1 VGRRLQVRRRLTLV
15 TRAQHFCDIE
25 VVKYPF
31 MAVPSPRL
39 AWYRSFY
46 WRIGITFVASV
57 VAVLITQGVILRRT
71 PRVAPFDVFRGPI
84 LAAEAA
90 ADVADVLRRDKDADL
105 SAHLESRYPPADPGQ
120 FGWTVFVA
128 LRHKIYS
135 SARGPMPSIVPL
147 TALSAF
153 GRRRL
158 LPSDGVTPVPS
169 APVVVDDRFEGL
181 VMVLVRPPQTTGGFG
196 VPREVAQLL
205 SLPSTL
211 LLLGA
216 TVVFAMV
223 IFYPARR
230 RLRALEDAAQRLGAG
245 DLSARASQRGGD
257 EIARVAAAFNRMA
270 GELETRDAALRTS
283 DALRR
288 QMMADVSHELKT
300 PLTAMRGYI
309 ETLRMPE
316 ITLDADRRDR
326 YFETIDSETRRL
338 ERIVKDLLDLARY
351 EGGGV
356 VLQRRLFDIERLFTN
371 VAGRHDRD
379 AQTKGVAIRIHVD
392 AHADQVV
399 ADPDRIEQ
407 AIENLVGNALR
418 HTPAGGTITLS
429 ATQADG
435 VATVSVSDT
444 GVGIA
449 PEHLAHVF
457 ERFYKVD
464 SARAA
469 DSTGSGLGLSITK
482 AIVERHGGTIRV
494 SSGPGHTTF
503 TVVLPQAAVAG

>member
-1 VGRRLQVRRRLTLV
+1 
-15 TRAQHFCDIE
+15 
-25 VVKYPF
+25 

-39 AWYRSFY
+39 SWYRSFY
-46 WRIGITFVASV
+46 WRIGITFVAFV
-57 VAVLITQGVILRRT
+57 VVFLIIQGIILRRT
-71 PRVAPFDVFRGPI
+71 PRAVPFDVFRAPV
-84 LAAEAA
+84 LAAEVA
-90 ADVADVLRRDKDADL
+90 ADVAEVLGRGQAADL
-105 SAHLESRYPPADPGQ
+105 SAHLKARYPLGEAGQ
-120 FGWTVFVA
+120 VGWAVFLA
-128 LRHKIYS
+128 LRDGS
-135 SARGPMPSIVPL
+135 TVSNTAGPVPAVVRH

-153 GRRRL
+153 GQRRL
-158 LPSDGVTPVPS
+158 VATDAVPAIAT
-169 APVVVDDRFEGL
+169 APVLVEDRFVGL
-181 VMVLVRPPQTTGGFG
+181 VLVLVRPPRPTPTPI
-196 VPREVAQLL
+196 PREVAQLL

-211 LLLGA
+211 LL
-216 TVVFAMV
+216 TVASVVVAMV

-230 RLRALEDAAQRLGAG
+230 RLRALEHAAQRLGEG
-245 DLSARASQRGGD
+245 DLSARAPQKGGD

-316 ITLDADRRDR
+316 VVLDTDRRNR
-326 YFETIDSETRRL
+326 YFETIDRETRRL

-356 VLQRRLFDIERLFTN
+356 VLQRRLFDIERLFEN
-371 VAGRHDRD
+371 VAGRHERD

-418 HTPAGGTITLS
+418 HTPAGGTIALN

-435 VATVSVSDT
+435 VATLSVSDS
-444 GVGIA
+444 GRGIA
-449 PEHLAHVF
+449 PEHLPHVF

-464 SARAA
+464 TARAA
-469 DSTGSGLGLSITK
+469 ESTGSGLGLSITK
-482 AIVERHGGTIRV
+482 AVVERHGGTIRV
-494 SSGPGHTTF
+494 TSQPEHTTF
-503 TVVLPQAAVAG
+503 TIVLPQSAGVG

>member
-1 VGRRLQVRRRLTLV
+1 
-15 TRAQHFCDIE
+15 
-25 VVKYPF
+25 
-31 MAVPSPRL
+31 MAVPVPRHS
-39 AWYRSFY
+39 WYRSFY
-46 WRIGITFVASV
+46 WRIGITFVAFV
-57 VAVLITQGVILRRT
+57 VVFLIAQGVILRRT
-71 PRVAPFDVFRGPI
+71 PRAVPFDVFRGPV

-90 ADVADVLRRDKDADL
+90 ADVAGVLGREQAADL
-105 SAHLESRYPPADPGQ
+105 AAHLKSRYPLPDPGQ
-120 FGWTVFVA
+120 VGWVVFVA
-128 LRHKIYS
+128 LRAGPIFS
-135 SARGPMPSIVPL
+135 SAGGPVPAPVRL

-153 GRRRL
+153 GQRRL
-158 LPSDGVTPVPS
+158 VAGDAVGTFPT
-169 APVVVDDRFEGL
+169 APVVVEDRLVGL
-181 VMVLVRPPQTTGGFG
+181 VVVLVRPPRPPSGFG

-211 LLLGA
+211 LLIA
-216 TVVFAMV
+216 AAVVVAMV

-230 RLRALEDAAQRLGAG
+230 RLRALEHAAQRLGEG
-245 DLSARASQRGGD
+245 DLSARAPQAGGD

-316 ITLDADRRDR
+316 VVLDADRRNR
-326 YFETIDSETRRL
+326 YFETIDRETRRL

-356 VLQRRLFDIERLFTN
+356 VLQRRLFDIERLFEN
-371 VAGRHDRD
+371 VAGRHERD

-418 HTPAGGTITLS
+418 HTPAGGTIALN

-435 VATVSVSDT
+435 VATLSVSDS
-444 GVGIA
+444 GRGIA
-449 PEHLAHVF
+449 PEHLPHVF

-464 SARAA
+464 TARAA
-469 DSTGSGLGLSITK
+469 ESTGSGLGLSITK

-494 SSGPGHTTF
+494 TSQPEHTTF
-503 TVVLPQAAVAG
+503 TIVLPQSAGVG

>member
-1 VGRRLQVRRRLTLV
+1 
-15 TRAQHFCDIE
+15 
-25 VVKYPF
+25 
-31 MAVPSPRL
+31 MAVPLPRL
-39 AWYRSFY
+39 SWYRSFY
-46 WRIGITFVASV
+46 WRIGITFVAFV
-57 VAVLITQGVILRRT
+57 VVFLIAQGVILRRT
-71 PRVAPFDVFRGPI
+71 PRQLPFDVFRGPV

-90 ADVADVLRRDKDADL
+90 VDVADALGRGQDADL
-105 SAHLESRYPPADPGQ
+105 GAHLKSRYPLPADPAQ
-120 FGWTVFVA
+120 VGWMVFVA
-128 LRHKIYS
+128 LRDGPIFS
-135 SARGPMPSIVPL
+135 STGAPVPGVVRL

-158 LPSDGVTPVPS
+158 TSADGVSPIAT
-169 APVVVDDRFEGL
+169 APVVVDGRFVGL
-181 VMVLVRPPQTTGGFG
+181 VLVLVRPPRPSGGLG
-196 VPREVAQLL
+196 VPREVGQLL

-211 LLLGA
+211 LLTA
-216 TVVFAMV
+216 AAVVVAMV

-230 RLRALEDAAQRLGAG
+230 RLRALEHAAQRLGQG
-245 DLSARASQRGGD
+245 DLSARAPHKGGD
-257 EIARVAAAFNRMA
+257 EIARLAAAFNRMA

-316 ITLDADRRDR
+316 VVLDADRRDR
-326 YFETIDSETRRL
+326 YFETIDRETRRL

-351 EGGGV
+351 EHGSV
-356 VLQRRLFDIERLFTN
+356 VLQRRLFDIERLFEN
-371 VAGRHDRD
+371 VVGRHERE
-379 AQTKGVAIRIHVD
+379 AHTKGVAMRIHVD
-392 AHADQVV
+392 AQADQVV

-418 HTPAGGTITLS
+418 HTPPGGTVTVN

-435 VATVSVSDT
+435 VATLSVSDT
-444 GVGIA
+444 GAGIS
-449 PEHLAHVF
+449 PEHLPHVF

-464 SARAA
+464 TARAA
-469 DSTGSGLGLSITK
+469 ESTGSGLGLSISK

-494 SSGPGHTTF
+494 TSHPGHTTF
-503 TVVLPQAAVAG
+503 TVVLPQSAGALDDHWRRM

>member
-1 VGRRLQVRRRLTLV
+1 
-15 TRAQHFCDIE
+15 
-25 VVKYPF
+25 

-39 AWYRSFY
+39 SWYRSFY
-46 WRIGITFVASV
+46 WRIGITFVAFV
-57 VAVLITQGVILRRT
+57 VVFLIIQGVILRRT
-71 PRVAPFDVFRGPI
+71 PRQPPFDVFRGPV
-84 LAAEAA
+84 LAAEVAA
-90 ADVADVLRRDKDADL
+90 EVGDMLVRGQHTEL
-105 SAHLESRYPPADPGQ
+105 SAHLKSRYPLPDADQVGWMVYVATRDKMFTSTGGPLPG
-120 FGWTVFVA
+120 
-128 LRHKIYS
+128 
-135 SARGPMPSIVPL
+135 IVRL

-158 LPSDGVTPVPS
+158 TSADGVTPIAT
-169 APVVVDDRFEGL
+169 APVVVDGRFVGL
-181 VMVLVRPPQTTGGFG
+181 VLVLVRPAPPSNF
-196 VPREVAQLL
+196 PFMVAQLL

-211 LLLGA
+211 VLTA
-216 TVVFAMV
+216 AAVVVAMV

-230 RLRALEDAAQRLGAG
+230 RLRALEQAAQRLGEG
-245 DLSARASQRGGD
+245 DLSARAPQKGGD

-316 ITLDADRRDR
+316 VVLDADRRNR
-326 YFETIDSETRRL
+326 YFETVDRETRRL

-351 EGGGV
+351 EHGGV
-356 VLQRRLFDIERLFTN
+356 VLQRRLFDIERLFEN
-371 VAGRHDRD
+371 VAGRHERD
-379 AQTKGVAIRIHVD
+379 AHAKGVAIHIHVD
-392 AHADQVV
+392 AHADQVI

-407 AIENLVGNALR
+407 AVENLVGNALR
-418 HTPAGGTITLS
+418 HTPARGTITLR
-429 ATQADG
+429 ATQAGG

-444 GVGIA
+444 GAGIT
-449 PEHLAHVF
+449 PEHLPHVF

-464 SARAA
+464 TSRAA

-482 AIVERHGGTIRV
+482 AIIERHGGTIQV
-494 SSGPGHTTF
+494 TSQPGHTTF
-503 TVVLPQAAVAG
+503 AVVLPQSAVVG

>member
-1 VGRRLQVRRRLTLV
+1 
-15 TRAQHFCDIE
+15 
-25 VVKYPF
+25 

-39 AWYRSFY
+39 SWYRSFY

-57 VAVLITQGVILRRT
+57 VVVLITQGVILRRT
-71 PRVAPFDVFRGPI
+71 PRAAPFDMFQGNV
-84 LAAEAA
+84 LAAAVA
-90 ADVADVLRRDKDADL
+90 ADAADVLRRGEEADL
-105 SAHLESRYPPADPGQ
+105 NAYLESRYPPADETKW
-120 FGWTVFVA
+120 GWTVFVA

-135 SARGPMPSIVPL
+135 SSGGPMPSVVPL

-158 LPSDGVTPVPS
+158 TAADAVTPVAS
-169 APVVVDDRFEGL
+169 APVVVDGRFEGL
-181 VMVLVRPPQTTGGFG
+181 AFALVRPPRRNDGFT

-211 LLLGA
+211 LLIA
-216 TVVFAMV
+216 AAVVGAMV
-223 IFYPARR
+223 IFYSPRR
-230 RLRALEDAAQRLGAG
+230 RLRTLEHAAQRLGEG
-245 DLSARASQRGGD
+245 DLTARAPQKGGD

-270 GELETRDAALRTS
+270 AELETRDAALRTS

-316 ITLDADRRDR
+316 VVIDTDRRNR
-326 YFETIDSETRRL
+326 YFETIDRETRRL

-356 VLQRRLFDIERLFTN
+356 VLQRRLFDIERLFDN
-371 VAGRHDRD
+371 VAGRHERE
-379 AQTKGVAIRIHVD
+379 AQTRGVAIRIHVD
-392 AHADQVV
+392 AQADQVV

-418 HTPAGGTITLS
+418 HTPAGGTVTLS

-435 VATVSVSDT
+435 AATLSVSDT
-444 GVGIA
+444 GAGIA
-449 PEHLAHVF
+449 PDHLPHVF

-464 SARAA
+464 TARAA
-469 DSTGSGLGLSITK
+469 ESTGSGLGLSITK

-494 SSGPGHTTF
+494 ASQPGHTTF
-503 TVVLPQAAVAG
+503 TVVLPQSAAAA